1 MLAANQYLLS
11 QIPAPEP
18 ESPFYPPM
26 PCHGRLDLPPPS
38 INKTLA
44 WRASPAMPPLNQQ
57 FNDIFMLDVIASPP
71 DRTGR
76 EVRRSNLVLSGDCR
90 AALAMTEKG
99 AGKDV
104 ETQKISS

>member
-1 MLAANQYLLS
+1 
-11 QIPAPEP
+11 
-18 ESPFYPPM
+18 
-26 PCHGRLDLPPPS
+26 
-38 INKTLA
+38 
-44 WRASPAMPPLNQQ
+44 
-57 FNDIFMLDVIASPP
+57 MLDVIASPP